1 MTFPNSENK
10 FDRAPVFTAADVVA
24 HRQITRSG
32 LNFSPP
38 ETVIFCFQPALARYA
53 VKHYAAKKVN
63 GFFGDLHLLTK
74 TRGRIAV
81 ASHFGI
87 GAPVVAALTEEL
99 AAFGVRRFAALG
111 LAGGLQPDLRAGDL
125 VVCDRA
131 IRDEGTSH
139 HYLPA
144 SQYAVADASIVAAL
158 CGALHTRGQTYTI
171 GASWSIDAPYRE
183 TRGEM
188 EQYRREGVRTV
199 EMEAA
204 ALFAVGQRLQ
214 IPVGAAFV
222 IGDSFDGTRWR
233 LDFDARAAERGLQ
246 NLFDAAVTA
255 LQKV

>member
-1 MTFPNSENK
+1 MTFPNFENK
-10 FDRAPVFTAADVVA
+10 SDSAPVFSAADVLA
-24 HRQITRSG
+24 RRQRTTG
-32 LNFSPP
+32 KLNFPPP
-38 ETVIFCFQPALARYA
+38 EAVIFCFQSALARYVVEHYA
-53 VKHYAAKKVN
+53 VKKLN
-63 GFFGDLHLLTK
+63 GFFGDLHLLME

-99 AAFGVRRFAALG
+99 AAFGVRRFIALG

-144 SQYAVADASIVAAL
+144 GKYAAADASIVAAL
-158 CGALHTRGQTYTI
+158 CGALDARAQPYAMGT
-171 GASWSIDAPYRE
+171 SWTIDAPYRE
-183 TRGEM
+183 TRGEV
-188 EQYRREGVRTV
+188 EHYRREGVKTV

-204 ALFAVGQRLQ
+204 ALFAVGQHLQ
-214 IPVGAAFV
+214 VPVGAAFV
-222 IGDSFDGTRWR
+222 ISDTFGETRWQ
-233 LDFDARAAERGLQ
+233 LDFDKGAVERGLQ
-246 NLFDAAVTA
+246 NLFDAAVAA